1 MKVMNMS
8 ASAVQL
14 ARFPFQRSSAQAA
27 EPTTM
32 IDRDLEHQMYLEVVS
47 ALRGSEFDEAVCAVY
62 SYRPERELP
71 QAKDSRRAQKKYLFA
86 L

>member
-1 MKVMNMS
+1 M
-8 ASAVQL
+8 
-14 ARFPFQRSSAQAA
+14 
-27 EPTTM
+27 M